1 MATNF
6 KGITI
11 QLDIDNSNFEKEIKN
26 TVKYVEAFENRLRQ
40 VDKALKLDPK
50 NFDLI
55 STRSQL
61 LSEKTVQLE
70 NNIKGFQKALDD
82 LKADGVADTDSRV
95 IDLRTHLVNAQNEL
109 KKMREEMWKISTQKI
124 TKPLEDFEKATK
136 SVGDALD
143 TIASKFK
150 WISATAGGMLGGA
163 VKSAIDFNSAF
174 ASVRKTVDT
183 GTDDLAEQE
192 EIFQELSD
200 AIRQTA
206 KEIPVAATDFAELV
220 GLAGQLGVGKDDVI
234 EFTKTVADL
243 GVATNL
249 TSEEAGTMLA
259 QFFNVTS
266 KGEFGNVR
274 NFASA
279 LVELGNNAAT
289 TEKDIMELAFRLS
302 GAATNVGFTQQEI
315 LGLSTALASAGLNSE
330 AAGGSISQVLQ
341 NIQKVVSGVADG
353 SKDKLEAFAK
363 VIGTTGEQFKKMWG
377 EDAYGTFQLVIEGL
391 GKLNEEDEDLI
402 TTLDELGIKSIRQTD
417 SMSRLSLA
425 SETLAE
431 YTNMANQAF
440 TDNDALTVE
449 AQRRYETFAAQ
460 ITILKNNFTDLAITI
475 GDRLTPYISKFSA
488 FIKENGDAIADF
500 VEKNADAIVKLL
512 GFAAAIAPVAKAGS
526 IFSKTL
532 SGIAGGLKNIIQ
544 SKGLMNFITG
554 IKTLGTTLSSW
565 ISQGT
570 LLPNLITRIVQAINP
585 VTLIIGAVVSVL
597 VYLYTTVDS
606 FRERVNSFVANI
618 WADVLPV
625 IQIVW
630 DYIKKLADFIVGIFR
645 PIVEGIIDLIHNRIA
660 PILANV
666 FGFIMDIIAVIVDL
680 GSKLIQL
687 LYPILNKLWEFMRG
701 LFLPIWEIF
710 IGFIHDC
717 IDQVLSLVEWV
728 TSLWDKFKETE
739 WIQSLI
745 EWFSSLDNIV
755 ETVKNK
761 FFGFVGWVESAIDK
775 VKNFLGLAG
784 EAEQQDTAV
793 NKILARNNGNGARQI
808 ATGGFGFASG
818 GMTSNVTINVNNNG
832 RNITA
837 NEVRRWATIIN
848 DELGGSF

>member
-61 LSEKTVQLE
+61 LSEKTIQLE

-82 LKADGVADTDSRV
+82 LKANGVADTDSRV

-109 KKMREEMWKISTQKI
+109 KKMKEEMWQISTQKI

-143 TIASKFK
+143 TIANKFK

-163 VKSAIDFNSAF
+163 MKSAIGFDSAM
-174 ASVRKTVDT
+174 ASVKKTVEASD
-183 GTDDLAEQE
+183 E
-192 EIFQELSD
+192 EYIALSKE
-200 AIRQTA
+200 IRQIS
-206 KEIPVAATDFAELV
+206 KEIPVAAKDFAELV
-220 GLAGQLGVGKDDVI
+220 SLSGQLGVTKDDVI
-234 EFTKTVADL
+234 DFTRTVADL

-266 KGEFGNVR
+266 KGDFSNVQ

-279 LVELGNNAAT
+279 LVELGNKAAT

-302 GAATNVGFTQQEI
+302 GAATNVGFTQQQI

-353 SKDKLEAFAK
+353 SKDKLEAFGK
-363 VIGTTGEQFKKMWG
+363 VIGKTGDEFKKMWG

-391 GKLNEEDEDLI
+391 GKLNEEDKDLI

-425 SETLAE
+425 SETLAK
-431 YTNMANQAF
+431 YTDMANKAF
-440 TDNDALTVE
+440 TDNKALSDE
-449 AQRRYETFAAQ
+449 AQRRYETFASQ
-460 ITILKNNFTDLAITI
+460 ITILKNNLTDLAITI
-475 GDRLTPYISKFSA
+475 GDRLTPYISRFSE

-512 GFAAAIAPVAKAGS
+512 GFAAAISPVAKVGS
-526 IFSKTL
+526 LFSDTL
-532 SGIAGGLKNIIQ
+532 SGIAGKLKSLIQ
-544 SKGLMNFITG
+544 SKWMMNLVTSFNG
-554 IKTLGTTLSSW
+554 LGTTLGGLVQKVSSIPSI
-565 ISQGT
+565 ISKV
-570 LLPNLITRIVQAINP
+570 ITGINP
-585 VTLIIGAVVSVL
+585 VYAVITAL
-597 VYLYTTVDS
+597 VALFVYAYTTVDT
-606 FRERVNSFVANI
+606 FRERVNNFVSALWEDLKPIIEII
-618 WADVLPV
+618 WDAIKRVVDLIIDFLRPV
-625 IQIVW
+625 IDSIIQIIRDHLVP
-630 DYIKKLADFIVGIFR
+630 IFTNV
-645 PIVEGIIDLIHNRIA
+645 IGII
-660 PILANV
+660 
-666 FGFIMDIIAVIVDL
+666 MDVIGIVVDL
-680 GSKLIQL
+680 VSKIARF
-687 LYPILNKLWEFMRG
+687 LYPILLTIWEFLKI
-701 LFLPIWEIF
+701 LFIPIWGALVGVVRETIEF
-710 IGFIHDC
+710 VMSI
-717 IDQVLSLVEWV
+717 VEWF
-728 TSLWDKFKETE
+728 TSLWDLLKQTE
-739 WIQSLI
+739 WIQAII
-745 EWFSSLDNIV
+745 EWFGSLDEKIDG
-755 ETVKNK
+755 VKNK
-761 FFGFVGWVESAIDK
+761 LSGFVGWVETAIDK
-775 VKNFLGLAG
+775 VLNFLGLAG
-784 EAEQQDTAV
+784 EAKDEDNAV
-793 NKILARNNGNGARQI
+793 NKILAKNNGSSTRQI

>member
-6 KGITI
+6 RGITI
-11 QLDIDNSNFEKEIKN
+11 QLDIDNTNFEKEIKN
-26 TVKYVEAFENRLRQ
+26 TVKYVEAFEKRLQQ

-82 LKADGVADTDSRV
+82 LKANGVADTDSRV

-109 KKMREEMWKISTQKI
+109 KKMREEMWKISTQNI

-136 SVGDALD
+136 SVSDALG

-150 WISATAGGMLGGA
+150 WVSATAGGMLGGA
-163 VKSAIDFNSAF
+163 MKSAIDFDSAM
-174 ASVRKTVDT
+174 ASVKKTVEASD
-183 GTDDLAEQE
+183 E
-192 EIFQELSD
+192 EYIALSKE
-200 AIRQTA
+200 IRQIS

-220 GLAGQLGVGKDDVI
+220 SLAGQLGVTKDDVI
-234 EFTKTVADL
+234 DFTRTVADL

-266 KGEFGNVR
+266 KGDFSNVQ

-341 NIQKVVSGVADG
+341 NIHKVVSGVADG
-353 SKDKLEAFAK
+353 SKDKLEAFAQ
-363 VIGTTGEQFKKMWG
+363 VIGKTGDEFKKMWG
-377 EDAYGTFQLVIEGL
+377 EDAYGTFQQVIQGL
-391 GKLNEEDEDLI
+391 GQLKEEDEDLI
-402 TTLDELGIKSIRQTD
+402 TILDELGIKSIRQTD

-425 SETLAE
+425 SESLAK
-431 YTNMANQAF
+431 YTDMANKAF
-440 TDNDALTVE
+440 ADNDALTVE
-449 AQRRYETFAAQ
+449 AQRRYETFASQ
-460 ITILKNNFTDLAITI
+460 ITILKNNLTDLAITI
-475 GDRLTPYISKFSA
+475 GDRLTPYISRFSE
-488 FIKENGDAIADF
+488 FIRENGDAIADF

-512 GFAAAIAPVAKAGS
+512 GFAAAIAPAAKAGS

-532 SGIAGGLKNIIQ
+532 RGIAGGLKNFIQ
-544 SKGLMNFITG
+544 SNGMMNFITG
-554 IKTLGTTLSSW
+554 VKTLGTTLSSW

-570 LLPNLITRIVQAINP
+570 MIPNLLTRIVQAFNP
-585 VTLIIGAVVSVL
+585 VGAVITVLIGAF
-597 VYLYTTVDS
+597 VYLYTTVDT

-630 DYIKKLADFIVGIFR
+630 DYIKKLANFIVGIFR

-666 FGFIMDIIAVIVDL
+666 FGFIMDIIAIIVDL

-701 LFLPIWEIF
+701 IFLPIWEIF

-745 EWFSSLDNIV
+745 EWFGSLDNIV

-784 EAEQQDTAV
+784 EAKQEDTAV